1 MNKNEKHEK
10 ILEIRS
16 DIKVL
21 NKVLD
26 LLNPEQIKDLQEK
39 IRLLKE
45 NVLEEI

>member
-1 MNKNEKHEK
+1 MNKNEKHEM

-39 IRLLKE
+39 VRLLKE
-45 NVLEEI
+45 TVLQEI